1 VALGGH
7 RSGPGAMVKATLRT
21 LSELQVPSIRINY
34 DAFN

>member
-7 RSGPGAMVKATLRT
+7 RSGSGAMVKATLRT
-21 LSELQVPSIRINY
+21 LPEVPSIRINH